1 MFVFTLSAVQ
11 RIKLVARGLSWPS
24 VAARLAITPY
34 GATGQ
39 PDIVIDLRPRPVHG
53 DREIEVSGV
62 RVYIE
67 PAAEPYLQGL
77 TVDYVLLD
85 TGGCFTLQSA
95 EGTRPLK
102 ADGALAM

>member
-1 MFVFTLSAVQ
+1 MFVFTPAAVQ

-24 VAARLAITPY
+24 VGARLSITPY

-39 PDIVIDLRPRPVHG
+39 PDIVIDLRPRPVQG
-53 DREIEVSGV
+53 DLVIEVSSV
-62 RVYIE
+62 HVFLE
-67 PAAEPYLQGL
+67 PAAEPYLRGL
-77 TVDYVLLD
+77 TVDYAILGG
-85 TGGCFTLQSA
+85 GGCFTLEGA